1 MGHGLAVF
9 KTEIKA
15 RIMMTEANLRLVIL
29 REKRDY
35 GVLDLFLEKKFSPL
49 YYAPIF
55 NYEFVV
61 PKKRPSSSSAL
72 LFSSRAGVRAVSPVM
87 RQMEKAHCFVIG
99 EETQNAL
106 RASGFQGK
114 IECFLTIQDFL
125 DHLVQT
131 KRKDVRA
138 IHYYRGDVVKMPNL
152 GNHLFVLG
160 VKYSEDIVYKTNLV
174 QEIPESVCQL
184 MKGPDHS
191 IGYVSFSQ
199 RGMTHWDSLVF
210 SHGLVRFYA
219 KGHLFCLSK
228 DVASGSG
235 IMPESST
242 TVPLE
247 PTTTSL
253 IACIQSYHKSSPDA

>member
-15 RIMMTEANLRLVIL
+15 RIMMTEANPRLVIL

-35 GVLDLFLEKKFSPL
+35 GALDLFLEKKFFPL

-61 PKKRPSSSSAL
+61 PTKRPSSSSVL
-72 LFSSRAGVRAVSPVM
+72 LFSSRAGVRAVSSVI

-125 DHLVQT
+125 DHLVRT

-138 IHYYRGDVVKMPNL
+138 VHYYRGDVVKMPNL

-160 VKYSEDIVYKTNLV
+160 IKYSEDIVYKTSLV
-174 QEIPESVCQL
+174 QKIPQEICGLIKESRY
-184 MKGPDHS
+184 S
-191 IGYVSFSQ
+191 IGYLAFSQ
-199 RGMTHWDSLVF
+199 RGITQWDHLIF
-210 SHGLVRFYA
+210 SHGLAPFYS

-253 IACIQSYHKSSPDA
+253 IACIQSYYQSSPDA